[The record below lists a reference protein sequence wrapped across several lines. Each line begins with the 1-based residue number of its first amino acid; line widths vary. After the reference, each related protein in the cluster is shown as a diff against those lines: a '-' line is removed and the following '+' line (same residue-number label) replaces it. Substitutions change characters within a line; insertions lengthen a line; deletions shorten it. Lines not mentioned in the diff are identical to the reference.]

1 MEQVYSVKGVRSVL
15 GDLRKEAVSALLFLK
30 SLQRLEIYGWAE
42 TAAEPNVVFT
52 CRLSNASPDVLA
64 DRCFFSAV
72 AAKASS
78 ESEAKPATRSTY
90 MAIFESHASTAA
102 AAERQTFLI
111 SQSTG
116 GAASAALAAEATR

>member
-30 SLQRLEIYGWAE
+30 SLQRLEIYRWAE
-42 TAAEPNVVFT
+42 TAAEPNVLFT

-78 ESEAKPATRSTY
+78 ESEGKPATRSTY

-102 AAERQTFLI
+102 AADRQTFLI
-111 SQSTG
+111 SQSSG
-116 GAASAALAAEATR
+116 GAASAALAADATR